1 MPEDNK
7 LVPGQNGTNGA
18 VELIPASS
26 RLPAW
31 DLSPRE
37 PHLYDYLLILRK
49 HQWLIL
55 SFLLAVVTIV
65 TITTFRMQSVYVAT
79 ARIEIDR
86 ENGSILPFQG
96 MESYDYMMDTEN
108 YIETQS
114 KILTSETLALKTIRS
129 SGLGARPEYASPNGP
144 SEAVAVGSLE
154 NQKRPPELGAFLGSL
169 GVKRVPNS
177 RLMDV
182 SFESTDPQFAARI
195 VNEHIKNFE
204 QQNIQARY
212 DETNQATSWLQGELD
227 ELKIKVQD
235 SEDRRIAY
243 ERKNQI
249 WTLDDKQSITT
260 QRLADVNRAY
270 TDAQQERMKKE
281 AFYQF
286 AKAGD
291 INEVPQLR
299 DNPVLQGLIN
309 KRETLAEDYT
319 EAVNQYGPNFPR
331 VQRLQAQLKDLDQL
345 IQKEN
350 QNTLSR
356 IENEYREAKQ
366 REIMM
371 LQALDDQKVEAN
383 QMAER
388 LVEYNILKREA
399 EANKALY
406 DGLMTKLKEV
416 SISSALQSSNI
427 RVVDPAM
434 IPAYPSRPAKARNIA
449 LAFIVGLV
457 GGIGL
462 ALLREYLDN
471 TVKTPDDIE
480 TLARLP
486 SLAVVPQFGASNG
499 NGSRKRL
506 LQGISTNGHDK
517 RIELVAQHLP
527 KSQMSEAFRA
537 LRTSLL
543 LSQPGRPPQ
552 VILVTSALPR
562 EGKTTAAANLAVT
575 LAQLGDKTVLVDADL
590 RKPGVGRLLNLGGGK
605 YAGFSSYLA
614 GVSSLD
620 LVTIQHPSVP
630 NLSAIPTGPL
640 PPNPADLLSSSKLA
654 EAIAEL
660 RSKFKFI
667 VIDSPPIMA
676 ATDAVILS
684 VKTDG
689 VLLVVRSGETPK
701 EAFTRTRDL
710 LISVKCHILGV
721 VLNAVDS
728 SAPDYYYSY
737 RYYPYSYGYG
747 PQEAGEFPHAH
758 DHAHHDHAHDAN
770 LAHEAEEE
778 SSVSE
783 RSTRDRDDDQVL

>member
-1 MPEDNK
+1 MAEDNK
-7 LVPGQNGTNGA
+7 LVHGENGTNGT
-18 VELIPASS
+18 VELIPPSS
-26 RLPAW
+26 RIPAW

-55 SFLLAVVTIV
+55 SFLVAVVTIV
-65 TITTFRMQSVYVAT
+65 TIATFRMQSVYVAT

-86 ENGSILPFQG
+86 ENGTILPFQG

-108 YIETQS
+108 YIETES

-144 SEAVAVGSLE
+144 SEAVAIGSLE

-169 GVKRVPNS
+169 SVKRVPNS

-195 VNEHIKNFE
+195 VNEHIKNF
-204 QQNIQARY
+204 QYQNVQARY
-212 DETNQATSWLQGELD
+212 DETQQATVWLQGELD

-235 SEDRRIAY
+235 SEDKRIAY

-249 WTLDDKQSITT
+249 WTLDDKQSITS
-260 QRLADVNRAY
+260 QRLAEVNRAY
-270 TDAQQERMKKE
+270 TEAQEERMRKE
-281 AFYQF
+281 AFYEF

-291 INEVPQLR
+291 ISQVPQLR
-299 DNPVLQGLIN
+299 DNPVLQGLMG
-309 KRETLAEDYT
+309 KRETLSEEYT
-319 EAVNQYGPNFPR
+319 EAINQYGPNFPK
-331 VQRLQAQLKDLDQL
+331 VQRLQAQLKDLDVL
-345 IQKEN
+345 VQKEN

-356 IENEYREAKQ
+356 IENEYREARQ
-366 REIMM
+366 RENMM
-371 LQALDDQKVEAN
+371 VQALDDAKGDAN

-434 IPAYPSRPAKARNIA
+434 IPGYPSRPAKARNIA

-486 SLAVVPQFGASNG
+486 SLAVVPALTNSSGKRRGRFS
-499 NGSRKRL
+499 RL
-506 LQGISTNGHDK
+506 LKTSVVTSKEGRAELISHNMP
-517 RIELVAQHLP
+517 Q
-527 KSQMSEAFRA
+527 SQMSEAFRA

-543 LSQPGRPPQ
+543 LSQADHPPQ
-552 VILVTSALPR
+552 VILMTSALPR
-562 EGKTTAAANLAVT
+562 EGKTTAAVNLAVT
-575 LAQLGDKTVLVDADL
+575 LAQLGDKTLLVDGDL
-590 RKPGVGRLLNLGGGK
+590 RKPGVSRALSMADGK
-605 YAGFSSYLA
+605 HAGLSSYLA
-614 GVSSLD
+614 GVSTLD
-620 LVTIQHPSVP
+620 LVTVQHPTIS
-630 NLSAIPTGPL
+630 NLAAIPTGPI
-640 PPNPADLLSSSKLA
+640 PPNPADLLSSFRLA
-654 EAIAEL
+654 EMVTEL
-660 RSKFKFI
+660 RKRYKFI

-684 VKTDG
+684 VLVDG

-710 LISVKCHILGV
+710 LASVKSRMLGV

-728 SAPDYYYSY
+728 SSPDYYYSY
-737 RYYPYSYGYG
+737 RYYPYSYGAYG
-747 PQEAGEFPHAH
+747 RE
-758 DHAHHDHAHDAN
+758 
-770 LAHEAEEE
+770 
-778 SSVSE
+778 
-783 RSTRDRDDDQVL
+783 DREKRK

>member
-1 MPEDNK
+1 MADDNK
-7 LVPGQNGTNGA
+7 LIPRENGSNGS
-18 VELIPASS
+18 VELIPPGS

-65 TITTFRMQSVYVAT
+65 TIATFRMQSVYVAT

-96 MESYDYMMDTEN
+96 MESYDYMMDIEN

-114 KILTSETLALKTIRS
+114 KILTSETLALQTIRS

-144 SEAVAVGSLE
+144 SEALATGSLE

-169 GVKRVPNS
+169 GVKRVANS

-182 SFESTDPQFAARI
+182 TFESTDPQFAARI
-195 VNEHIKNFE
+195 VNEHIKNF
-204 QQNIQARY
+204 QNQNIKSRF
-212 DETNQATSWLQGELD
+212 DETTRATTWLHDELD
-227 ELKIKVQD
+227 ELKIRVQE
-235 SEDRRIAY
+235 SEDKRIAY

-249 WTLDDKQSITT
+249 WTLDDKQNITT
-260 QRLADVNRAY
+260 QRLSDINKSL
-270 TDAQQERMKKE
+270 TDAEQERMKKE
-281 AFYQF
+281 SLYQF

-291 INEVPQLR
+291 IADVPQLR
-299 DNPVLQGLIN
+299 ENPIFQGLIQ
-309 KRETLAEDYT
+309 KRQAASEEYI
-319 EAVNQYGPNFPR
+319 EAVNQYGPNFPK

-345 IQKEN
+345 IEKE
-350 QNTLSR
+350 QINTLNR
-356 IENEYREAKQ
+356 IENDYREARQ
-366 REIMM
+366 RET
-371 LQALDDQKVEAN
+371 LLTQALDQQKAAAN
-383 QMAER
+383 EMAER
-388 LVEYNILKREA
+388 MVEYNILKREA

-416 SISSALQSSNI
+416 GISAALQSSNI

-449 LAFIVGLV
+449 LAFLVGLV

-462 ALLREYLDN
+462 ALMREYLDN

-486 SLAVVPQFGASNG
+486 SLAVVPQFGDSNG
-499 NGSRKRL
+499 NGSSRKRL

-590 RKPGVGRLLNLGGGK
+590 RKPGVGRLLNLGSSK

-620 LVTIQHPSVP
+620 LVTVPHPDIP
-630 NLSAIPTGPL
+630 NLAAIPTGPL
-640 PPNPADLLSSSKLA
+640 PPNPADLLSSNKLS

-660 RSKFKFI
+660 RTKFKFV

-684 VKTDG
+684 VQTDG

-710 LISVKCHILGV
+710 LVSVKCHILGV

-747 PQEAGEFPHAH
+747 PQEAADPAH
-758 DHAHHDHAHDAN
+758 DRDEPE
-770 LAHEAEEE
+770 LPQP
-778 SSVSE
+778 VRE
-783 RSTRDRDDDQVL
+783 RSSRHDDDDLAL

>member
-1 MPEDNK
+1 MADDNK
-7 LVPGQNGTNGA
+7 LIPRENGSNGS
-18 VELIPASS
+18 VELIPPSS

-65 TITTFRMQSVYVAT
+65 TIATFRMQAVYVAT
-79 ARIEIDR
+79 ARIEIDPP
-86 ENGSILPFQG
+86 NASILPFQG
-96 MESYDYMMDTEN
+96 GMDPYGYEMDLEN

-114 KILTSETLALKTIRS
+114 KILTSETLALQTIRS

-144 SEAVAVGSLE
+144 SEALAVGSLE

-169 GVKRVPNS
+169 SVKRVPTS

-195 VNEHIKNFE
+195 VNEHIKNF
-204 QQNIQARY
+204 QDQNIKSHY
-212 DETNQATSWLQGELD
+212 DETMHATAWLNNELN
-227 ELKIKVQD
+227 ELKIAVQN
-235 SEDRRIAY
+235 SEDKRIAY

-249 WTLDDKQSITT
+249 WTLDDKSNITT
-260 QRLADVNRAY
+260 QRLADINKEL
-270 TDAQQERMKKE
+270 TDAQSERMRKE
-281 AFYQF
+281 ALYQF

-291 INEVPQLR
+291 VNDVPQLR
-299 DNPVLQGLIN
+299 DSPVLQNLN
-309 KRETLAEDYT
+309 QKRQAAAQDYND
-319 EAVNQYGPNFPR
+319 ALSQYGPNFPK

-350 QNTLSR
+350 VSTLNR
-356 IENEYREAKQ
+356 IESDYRES
-366 REIMM
+366 REREN
-371 LQALDDQKVEAN
+371 LLTQALDEQKVAAN
-383 QMAER
+383 EMAER
-388 LVEYNILKREA
+388 MVEYNILKREA
-399 EANKALY
+399 EASKALY

-416 SISSALQSSNI
+416 GISSALQSSNI

-449 LAFIVGLV
+449 LAFLVGLI

-462 ALLREYLDN
+462 ALMREYLDN

-486 SLAVVPQFGASNG
+486 SLAVVPQFSGSNANG
-499 NGSRKRL
+499 YGSRKRL
-506 LQGISTNGHDK
+506 LQGISTNGHEK

-575 LAQLGDKTVLVDADL
+575 LAQLGDSTVLVDADL
-590 RKPGVGRLLNLGGGK
+590 RKPGVGRLLNLGGNK

-620 LVTIQHPSVP
+620 LVTVPHPDIP
-630 NLSAIPTGPL
+630 NLAAIPTGPL
-640 PPNPADLLSSSKLA
+640 PPNPADLLSSHKLA

-660 RSKFKFI
+660 RTKFKFV

-684 VKTDG
+684 VQADG

-710 LISVKCHILGV
+710 LVSVKCHLLGV

-747 PQEAGEFPHAH
+747 PQESLELG
-758 DHAHHDHAHDAN
+758 
-770 LAHEAEEE
+770 HEEA
-778 SSVSE
+778 SVRNSVSPA
-783 RSTRDRDDDQVL
+783 DRDDSDKL